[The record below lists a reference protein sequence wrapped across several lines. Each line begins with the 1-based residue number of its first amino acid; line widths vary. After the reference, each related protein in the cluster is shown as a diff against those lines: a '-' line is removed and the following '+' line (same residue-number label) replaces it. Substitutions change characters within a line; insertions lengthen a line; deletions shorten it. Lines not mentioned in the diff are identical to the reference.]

1 MPKYNQYYKAKT
13 GRVGVGQYRQ
23 YILARIRVS
32 QYNNTRENYN
42 SNSKQV
48 LEMDIYN
55 SYPDQDYRFDKKNHP
70 LVNKRW
76 AFWVNKTY
84 LCIGYDIQTVEG
96 KVFRPIYDHI
106 REIQALEVR
115 KDIVKYAKILVS
127 EARHALYKKELM
139 ELHNKKIPDEIIEH
153 IAGYTWDIMLLL

>member
-23 YILARIRVS
+23 YILARS
-32 QYNNTRENYN
+32 GENYN

-55 SYPDQDYRFDKKNHP
+55 SYPDNCWCVVDYRFHKKNHP

-84 LCIGYDIQTVEG
+84 LCIGYDIG

-106 REIQALEVR
+106 RENQALEVR
-115 KDIVKYAKILVS
+115 KNIVKYAKILAS
-127 EARHALYKKELM
+127 NARHALYKKELM
-139 ELHNKKIPDEIIEH
+139 KLHNKKIPEVLVDY
-153 IAGYTWDIMLLL
+153 IANYAWDIMLLL